1 MFFSDFV
8 IGGICIFDK
17 KIVKD
22 KRLTKTVEIDTAH
35 KISRSPLISIFLFFL
50 FLFAQITSWQVPMF
64 YNSNNLFPLL
74 MNPSLSPKKVS
85 FSCLF
90 TFYSL
95 TKLVVKILQHISE
108 VCCKISREEY
118 ENMGK
123 FLEGKKLYH
132 ALTTVRIPSSML
144 YSLKQKIL
152 TQNNLIIFVCAGIRN
167 KYAFMGKEISFVD
180 YRVTE
185 PLHWTCD

>member
-1 MFFSDFV
+1 
-8 IGGICIFDK
+8 
-17 KIVKD
+17 
-22 KRLTKTVEIDTAH
+22 
-35 KISRSPLISIFLFFL
+35 
-50 FLFAQITSWQVPMF
+50 
-64 YNSNNLFPLL
+64 
-74 MNPSLSPKKVS
+74 
-85 FSCLF
+85 
-90 TFYSL
+90 
-95 TKLVVKILQHISE
+95 
-108 VCCKISREEY
+108 
-118 ENMGK
+118 MGK